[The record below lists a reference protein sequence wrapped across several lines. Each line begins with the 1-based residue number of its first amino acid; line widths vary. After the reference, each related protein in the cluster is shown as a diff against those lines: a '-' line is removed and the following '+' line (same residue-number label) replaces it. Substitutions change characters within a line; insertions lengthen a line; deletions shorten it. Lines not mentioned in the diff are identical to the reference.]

1 MSARSKKA
9 AASRSGGRVALI
21 TGASSGFGLLTAL
34 ELARKGIRVVAT
46 MRNPEKAE
54 ELLKLAEEA
63 GVAERLRVLP
73 LDVTDPLSIRQAV
86 EETIRS
92 YQRLDILVNNA
103 GFAAGGFVEDV
114 SMEAWRQQMETNFF
128 GLVAVTRS
136 VIPIM
141 RRQQKG
147 LIINIS
153 SVSGRVAF
161 PGYGPYAASK
171 FAVEGFTETLRHEL
185 ATLGIG
191 VVLVEPG
198 AYRTPIWNKGL
209 AAMAAP
215 ADSPY
220 GERLERIAQY
230 SRRTAETAPD
240 PRQVA
245 ELIGVLADTRAPRL
259 RYTLGSGSRLAIWGR
274 ALLPWKWFEG
284 IIRRALGS

>member
-1 MSARSKKA
+1 MAVYSESAADSP
-9 AASRSGGRVALI
+9 SGTRVALI
-21 TGASSGFGLLTAL
+21 TGASSGFGMLTAL
-34 ELARKGIRVVAT
+34 ELARKGIMTVAT
-46 MRNPEKAE
+46 MRKPERAG
-54 ELLKLAEEA
+54 ELLKQAEA
-63 GVAERLRVLP
+63 MGVAGQIQVLP
-73 LDVTDPLSIRQAV
+73 LDVTDPISIREAV
-86 EETIRS
+86 EETLRN

-114 SMEAWRQQMETNFF
+114 PMEAWRQQMETNFF
-128 GLVAVTRS
+128 GLIAVTQS
-136 VIPIM
+136 VLPTM

-185 ATLGIG
+185 APLGIR

-198 AYRTPIWNKGL
+198 SYRTPIWGKGL
-209 AAMAAP
+209 AAMASP
-215 ADSPY
+215 PDSPY
-220 GERLERIAQY
+220 RERLARIAQY

-240 PRQVA
+240 PVQVA
-245 ELIGVLADTRAPRL
+245 ELIGKLADTRSPRL

-274 ALLPWKWFEG
+274 ALLPWKWFEA
-284 IIRRALGS
+284 IIDRATR